1 MSGWTPGVVARR
13 PLAAEMVGTG
23 VGLSR
28 YKNQDAYVAVV
39 AEVSVDTGSG
49 KVRPLRLWSAT
60 DAGRAV
66 NPDGVLN
73 QIDGGM
79 AQAASWTLQEAGRW
93 DRGIMTAVDYGAY
106 PIQDFLATPAMV
118 STVIDRPDQP
128 SLGAGEG
135 SQGPAGAAIANALF
149 AATGRRVAEVP
160 LTPERV
166 LAALRA

>member
-1 MSGWTPGVVARR
+1 
-13 PLAAEMVGTG
+13 
-23 VGLSR
+23 
-28 YKNQDAYVAVV
+28 
-39 AEVSVDTGSG
+39 
-49 KVRPLRLWSAT
+49 
-60 DAGRAV
+60 
-66 NPDGVLN
+66 
-73 QIDGGM
+73 
-79 AQAASWTLQEAGRW
+79 LQEAGRW
-93 DRGIMTAVDYGAY
+93 DRGIMTAIDYGAY

-135 SQGPAGAAIANALF
+135 SPGPAGAAIANAVF